1 MRVVLRELA
10 HAHDAVKRAMR
21 LVPVA
26 AAELRHAQR
35 QVAIGFDPL
44 TEHLNMCWAVHRF
57 QRHQVALAGKDW
69 LVLFRVG
76 RSEEHTSELQS
87 LMRISYAVFCLK
99 K

>member
-44 TEHLNMCWAVHRF
+44 TEHLNMRP
-57 QRHQVALAGKDW
+57 
-69 LVLFRVG
+69 
-76 RSEEHTSELQS
+76 EEQTSELQQ
-87 LMRISYAVFCLK
+87 LMRISYPAFCLQK
-99 K
+99 KKKQNTSRTITTTYTHTTIDYRSRHM